1 MEWLN
6 SVYLGCFIFGL
17 VFTIISFLLGG
28 LGHLGNI
35 HLGGDAGHV
44 DLGHAG
50 HIHAGPGH
58 VHDAGHADPS
68 HSHDSDSGLPFFNL
82 TALIV
87 FLTWFGGVGF
97 ILTALQLNPLV
108 ALPLA
113 LVGGLAAYFGILL
126 FLSKV
131 LFASQTPIMSE
142 TDYKLN
148 GVVGR
153 VSSVIQAGGV
163 GEVIF
168 NQAGGRRFIAAR
180 SADGKRI
187 DRDTQVV
194 FLGAENG
201 IALVSDLDEMLKEP
215 DMDLPDEPQAE
226 EEANLEAI
234 KRQEKIN

>member
-1 MEWLN
+1 VEWLN

-58 VHDAGHADPS
+58 VHDAGHADSS

-97 ILTALQLNPLV
+97 ILTALQLDPLV

-153 VSSVIQAGGV
+153 VSSVIQPGGV